1 MFTKQLLK
9 LDGLFLFAALEGEF
23 NDAHYLSSLFR
34 FYRKF
39 GIAVDGIAQV
49 DKVLPVIAQFA
60 LYLALELHSLVLRV
74 ERAPDIFR
82 LTSPVRTH
90 RFCAAIEGG
99 FLHVQ
104 SVLHEGTVRA
114 VQHVGGP
121 RYAADHARFQ
131 GGGEG
136 GVVQAH
142 VEVVVRFG
150 PWALFVNLGSDSR
163 RQAEEP

>member
-1 MFTKQLLK
+1 MFTKQVLK
-9 LDGLFLFAALEGEF
+9 FDGSFLFVASEGQF
-23 NDAHYLSSLFR
+23 DDAHHFTGFFR

-49 DKVLPVIAQFA
+49 DKVLPVIAQFT
-60 LYLALELHSLVLRV
+60 LYLTLEFYSLVLRV
-74 ERAPDIFR
+74 ERAPDVFR
-82 LTSPVRTH
+82 LTAPVRAH
-90 RFCAAIEGG
+90 RLGTAIEGG

-114 VQHVGGP
+114 VQHVGGSGD
-121 RYAADHARFQ
+121 AADHARFQ

-136 GVVQAH
+136 RVVQAH

-150 PWALFVNLGSDSR
+150 PWALFVNLGSDGR